1 MGSEAQQRRTWWQRR
16 GKDEANHDDDDG
28 GADGPQPV
36 CSVRGE
42 GPGEARLGERA
53 PYTEDVVF
61 ADPETSSVGRAA
73 LEARARAILDAAPGF
88 EFAHDGP
95 LYVGGDL
102 AVLAWSFGPPGAPV
116 ARGVDVAFFRQGK
129 ICKLHT
135 IFSSP

>member
-1 MGSEAQQRRTWWQRR
+1 MTTTMAEQLDRNLFA
-16 GKDEANHDDDDG
+16 
-28 GADGPQPV
+28 V
-36 CSVRGE
+36 F
-42 GPGEARLGERA
+42 GERDPA
-53 PYTEDVVF
+53 KRASASELTYTEDVVF

-135 IFSSP
+135 IFSAP